1 LTQPLQVTTQ
11 QPMLDTPHHS
21 MSQDQDPSGNPSSM
35 PGVSPTMK
43 RRNSKRKSAK
53 VSPQSK
59 QTQAHLSAKA
69 VSPQPQMF
77 DKAISP
83 QPQMSTRMLSPQPQ
97 SSFFQFTEVDDT
109 GEEQYEEDYLNP
121 SDLLVAGSN
130 DKAVQV
136 EILKSRHHPEI
147 HIQENDDVV
156 DVVEQASKLEASI
169 ENSTILNL
177 QNQTDQLQGI
187 IGHIDLELGRLK
199 DLIQDIAVAR
209 RNQPDTSK

>member
-1 LTQPLQVTTQ
+1 
-11 QPMLDTPHHS
+11 
-21 MSQDQDPSGNPSSM
+21 
-35 PGVSPTMK
+35 MK

-53 VSPQSK
+53 VSPQSN

-97 SSFFQFTEVDDT
+97 SSFFQFTEVEDT
-109 GEEQYEEDYLNP
+109 GEEEEDYLAP
-121 SDLLVAGSN
+121 SDLLVTGSN

-136 EILKSRHHPEI
+136 EILKARHHPEI

>member
-1 LTQPLQVTTQ
+1 
-11 QPMLDTPHHS
+11 
-21 MSQDQDPSGNPSSM
+21 
-35 PGVSPTMK
+35 MK

-53 VSPQSK
+53 VSPQST

-97 SSFFQFTEVDDT
+97 SSFFQFTEVEDT
-109 GEEQYEEDYLNP
+109 GEEEEDYLAP
-121 SDLLVAGSN
+121 SDLLVTGSN

-136 EILKSRHHPEI
+136 EILKARHNPEI

>member
-1 LTQPLQVTTQ
+1 
-11 QPMLDTPHHS
+11 
-21 MSQDQDPSGNPSSM
+21 
-35 PGVSPTMK
+35 MK
-43 RRNSKRKSAK
+43 RRTSVKRKSAK
-53 VSPQSK
+53 VSPQSQ

-97 SSFFQFTEVDDT
+97 SSFFQFTEVDDA

-121 SDLLVAGSN
+121 SDLMVTGSN

-136 EILKSRHHPEI
+136 EILKARHHPEI

-156 DVVEQASKLEASI
+156 EVVEQASKLEASI

>member
-1 LTQPLQVTTQ
+1 
-11 QPMLDTPHHS
+11 MG
-21 MSQDQDPSGNPSSM
+21 M
-35 PGVSPTMK
+35 MK

-53 VSPQSK
+53 VSPQAQ
-59 QTQAHLSAKA
+59 QTQAHLSAEA

-83 QPQMSTRMLSPQPQ
+83 QPQISTRMMGPQPQ

-109 GEEQYEEDYLNP
+109 GEDQYEEDYLNP
-121 SDLLVAGSN
+121 SDLLVTGSN

-136 EILKSRHHPEI
+136 EILKARHHPEI
-147 HIQENDDVV
+147 HIQEVV

-209 RNQPDTSK
+209 RNPDTSK

>member
-1 LTQPLQVTTQ
+1 
-11 QPMLDTPHHS
+11 
-21 MSQDQDPSGNPSSM
+21 
-35 PGVSPTMK
+35 MK
-43 RRNSKRKSAK
+43 RRTSVKRKSAK
-53 VSPQSK
+53 VSPQAK
-59 QTQAHLSAKA
+59 QTQPHLSAKA
-69 VSPQPQMF
+69 VSPQPPQMF

-109 GEEQYEEDYLNP
+109 GEEQYEEDYLAP
-121 SDLLVAGSN
+121 SDLLVTGSN

-136 EILKSRHHPEI
+136 EILKARHHPEI

>member
-1 LTQPLQVTTQ
+1 
-11 QPMLDTPHHS
+11 
-21 MSQDQDPSGNPSSM
+21 
-35 PGVSPTMK
+35 
-43 RRNSKRKSAK
+43 
-53 VSPQSK
+53 
-59 QTQAHLSAKA
+59 
-69 VSPQPQMF
+69 
-77 DKAISP
+77 
-83 QPQMSTRMLSPQPQ
+83 MLSPQPQ

-109 GEEQYEEDYLNP
+109 GEEQYDEDYLNP
-121 SDLLVAGSN
+121 SDLLVTGPN

-136 EILKSRHHPEI
+136 EILKARHHPEI
-147 HIQENDDVV
+147 HIQEDV

-209 RNQPDTSK
+209 RNP

>member
-1 LTQPLQVTTQ
+1 
-11 QPMLDTPHHS
+11 
-21 MSQDQDPSGNPSSM
+21 
-35 PGVSPTMK
+35 MK

-97 SSFFQFTEVDDT
+97 SSFFQFTEVEDT

-121 SDLLVAGSN
+121 SDLLVTGSN

-136 EILKSRHHPEI
+136 EILKARHNPEI

>member
-1 LTQPLQVTTQ
+1 
-11 QPMLDTPHHS
+11 
-21 MSQDQDPSGNPSSM
+21 
-35 PGVSPTMK
+35 MK

-77 DKAISP
+77 DKAVSP

-97 SSFFQFTEVDDT
+97 SSFFQFTEVEDT
-109 GEEQYEEDYLNP
+109 GEEEEDYLAP
-121 SDLLVAGSN
+121 SDLLVTGSN

-136 EILKSRHHPEI
+136 EILKARHHPEI

-156 DVVEQASKLEASI
+156 EVVEQASKLEASI